1 MEEVIRQFISAKRL
15 EVSQG
20 VARINE
26 VLRNHNAEAAKY
38 LIRAHDKIND
48 DNLKEILNQE
58 IDRLHDF
65 DYDRIEEMAISSIEN
80 LEELAKIVTNE
91 CVIKY
96 WNDYIDDV
104 LKALSAIDVHQCYG
118 KHEVMNC
125 AMALAK
131 KVHLTMLF
139 N

>member
-26 VLRNHNAEAAKY
+26 VLRNHNAETAKY

-48 DNLKEILNQE
+48 DNLKDILNQE

-65 DYDRIEEMAISSIEN
+65 DYERIDAMALSSIEN
-80 LEELAKIVTNE
+80 LDELSKIVTDE
-91 CVIKY
+91 CVIKH
-96 WNDYIDDV
+96 WNAYIDDV

-118 KHEVMNC
+118 KHDVMGC